1 MLEYVKKSIMDILK
15 DDAGPRERLQS
26 PPRTNHPGVPAYTF
40 RSTDE
45 NLAFYFFAGGLH
57 RLSGIRTTRPGRGSG
72 SPRTGAS
79 AGRTQCDESR
89 DKQDRDPGESPGSLR
104 QVEECRAVCSSSGNT
119 PKSAGRMQ
127 KQGKRGI
134 QAVRQQLLEP
144 QEEITT
150 LDPAVSSRLAASF
163 RPSGRTPAY
172 RPDWSRE
179 ERGFRTLVRRTS
191 ARICPRSCR

>member
-1 MLEYVKKSIMDILK
+1 MKTLLFIFSSLAACTAFPAFAQLGP
-15 DDAGPRERLQS
+15 AGVPGAPGLA
-26 PPRTNHPGVPAYTF
+26 PAPAAPNATNHATSKTETPAKVLAACAKSKNVEQCVARQETRRKARAAC
-40 RSTDE
+40 RSK
-45 NLAFYFFAGGLH
+45 L
-57 RLSGIRTTRPGRGSG
+57 
-72 SPRTGAS
+72 
-79 AGRTQCDESR
+79 
-89 DKQDRDPGESPGSLR
+89 
-104 QVEECRAVCSSSGNT
+104 
-119 PKSAGRMQ
+119 
-127 KQGKRGI
+127 KRGI

-179 ERGFRTLVRRTS
+179 ERGFRTPVRRTS